1 MRNEGL
7 GSWPARRA
15 RKTPRRVAL
24 VHGGLSAAR
33 GGPSTDDGGPSTE
46 CGGRSANAG
55 GPSTEYG
62 GRSAN
67 AGGPSTEY
75 RGRSTSTGDLS
86 TDYRTLHTRV
96 TRLAHA
102 LRTRGIRRGDRV
114 AYLGPNHPAYL
125 ETLFAAGT
133 LGAVFVPL
141 NTRLAGPE
149 IAYQLTDSG
158 AKALV
163 HAPSHAAVVAG
174 LPGHTDVRTYIEVGT
189 EYEQVLAAASEEPI
203 DEPVGLDDTCIIMYT
218 SGTTGRP
225 KGAMLTHGNLIWNAV
240 NVLVDTDLIAD
251 ERALVSAP
259 LFHTAGLNMLTL
271 PVLLKGGT
279 CVLVES
285 FDPAAT
291 LDLIEQHRITFMFGV
306 PTMFEQVARHPRWA
320 DTDLS
325 SLRILTCGGSPVP
338 TPLIAAYQERG
349 LTFLQGYGMTEAA
362 PGTLFL
368 DAEHAVSKAGSA
380 GVPHFFSD
388 VRVVRPDFTP
398 VDVGETGEIVVR
410 GPHVMPGYWGLPEE
424 TAASFTDGWFRS
436 GDAARVDE
444 DDYVYIVDRMKD
456 MIISGGENVYPAEI
470 EDLLLAHPD
479 IDECAVIGVADDKWG
494 EVPRAVVVPREGA
507 ALDPDEVLASLAGR
521 LAKYKIPKSLV
532 VADELPRTAS
542 GKLLKSRVRSRYGN
556 NPQAKDAT

>member
-15 RKTPRRVAL
+15 RKTPHRTAL
-24 VHGGLSAAR
+24 IHG
-33 GGPSTDDGGPSTE
+33 E
-46 CGGRSANAG
+46 Q
-55 GPSTEYG
+55 
-62 GRSAN
+62 
-67 AGGPSTEY
+67 
-75 RGRSTSTGDLS
+75 S
-86 TDYRTLHTRV
+86 TDYRTLHART

-102 LRTRGIRRGDRV
+102 LRARGVRRGDRI
-114 AYLGPNHPAYL
+114 AYLGPNHPSYL

-163 HAPSHAAVVAG
+163 HGPSHTGLVAG
-174 LPGHTDVRTYIEVGT
+174 LPGSTDVRIYVEVGAA
-189 EYEQVLAAASEEPI
+189 YEDVLASAATEAI
-203 DEPVGLDDTCIIMYT
+203 DEPVAPDDTCVIMYT

-225 KGAMLTHGNLIWNAV
+225 KGAMLTHGNLTWNAV

-271 PVLLKGGT
+271 PVLLKGGA
-279 CVLVES
+279 CVLVEA

-291 LDLIEQHRITFMFGV
+291 LDLIERHRITFMFGV

-320 DTDLS
+320 DADLS

-349 LTFLQGYGMTEAA
+349 LTFLQGYGMTEAS

-368 DAEHAVSKAGSA
+368 DAEHALDKAGSA

-388 VRVVRPDFTP
+388 VRVVRPDLTP
-398 VDVGETGEIVVR
+398 ADVGETGEVHVR

-424 TAASFTDGWFRS
+424 SAACFADGWFRS
-436 GDAARVDE
+436 GDAARVD
-444 DDYVYIVDRMKD
+444 DDGYVYIVDRIKD

-470 EDLLLAHPD
+470 EDLLLSHPD
-479 IDECAVIGVADDKWG
+479 IVECAVIGVPDDTWG

-507 ALDPDEVLASLAGR
+507 SLDTDEVLASLSGR
-521 LAKYKIPKSLV
+521 LAKYKIPKSV
-532 VADELPRTAS
+532 VLADELPRTAS
-542 GKLLKSRVRSRYGN
+542 GKLLKSRVRTRYGN
-556 NPQAKDAT
+556 SEGTS

>member
-15 RKTPRRVAL
+15 RKTPHRTAL
-24 VHGGLSAAR
+24 IHGGTTVSYAELYAR
-33 GGPSTDDGGPSTE
+33 T
-46 CGGRSANAG
+46 
-55 GPSTEYG
+55 
-62 GRSAN
+62 
-67 AGGPSTEY
+67 
-75 RGRSTSTGDLS
+75 
-86 TDYRTLHTRV
+86 

-102 LRTRGIRRGDRV
+102 LRALGLRRGDRI
-114 AYLGPNHPAYL
+114 AYLGPNHPSYL

-141 NTRLAGPE
+141 NPRLAGPE
-149 IAYQLTDSG
+149 IAYQLSDSG
-158 AKALV
+158 AKVLV
-163 HAPSHAAVVAG
+163 YAPSTAGLVAG
-174 LPGHTDVRTYIEVGT
+174 LPGNAHVGTFVEVGSR
-189 EYEQVLAAASEEPI
+189 YEELIDQAAEDPI
-203 DEPVGLDDTCIIMYT
+203 DQSVTADDMCIIMYT

-240 NVLVDTDLIAD
+240 NVLVDHDLTAD

-291 LDLIEQHRITFMFGV
+291 LDLIERHRITFMFGV
-306 PTMFEQVARHPRWA
+306 PTMFDQVARHPRWA
-320 DTDLS
+320 DADLS

-349 LTFLQGYGMTEAA
+349 LTFLQGYGMTEAS

-368 DAEHAVSKAGSA
+368 DAEHAVGKAGSA

-398 VDVGETGEIVVR
+398 VDVGETGEVVVR

-424 TAASFTDGWFRS
+424 TAAVFADGWFRS

-444 DDYVYIVDRMKD
+444 DGYVFIVDRIKD
-456 MIISGGENVYPAEI
+456 MIISGGENIYPAEI
-470 EDLLLAHPD
+470 EDLLLGHPG
-479 IDECAVIGVADDKWG
+479 IVECAVIGVADDKWG
-494 EVPRAVVVPREGA
+494 EVPRAVVVPREGVE
-507 ALDPDEVLASLAGR
+507 LDPDEVLASLGGR
-521 LAKYKIPKSLV
+521 LAKYKIPKSV
-532 VADELPRTAS
+532 VVVDELPRTAS
-542 GKLLKSRVRSRYGN
+542 GKLLKARVRTRYG
-556 NPQAKDAT
+556 ATDS

>member
-15 RKTPRRVAL
+15 RKTPHRTAL
-24 VHGGLSAAR
+24 VHDGL
-33 GGPSTDDGGPSTE
+33 P
-46 CGGRSANAG
+46 
-55 GPSTEYG
+55 
-62 GRSAN
+62 
-67 AGGPSTEY
+67 
-75 RGRSTSTGDLS
+75 
-86 TDYRTLHTRV
+86 TDYRTLHTRT

-102 LRTRGIRRGDRV
+102 LRARGVHRGDRI
-114 AYLGPNHPAYL
+114 AYLGPNHPSYL
-125 ETLFAAGT
+125 EALFAAGV

-149 IAYQLTDSG
+149 IAYQLADSG
-158 AKALV
+158 AKALIYG
-163 HAPSHAAVVAG
+163 PSHAGLVAG
-174 LPGHTDVRTYIEVGT
+174 LPGHTDVRTYLEVGA
-189 EYEQVLAAASEEPI
+189 EYEEALGSAPDEPI
-203 DEPVGLDDTCIIMYT
+203 DTPVAPDDTCIIMYT

-225 KGAMLTHGNLIWNAV
+225 KGAMLTHGNLTWNAI

-271 PVLLKGGT
+271 PVLLKGGC
-279 CVLVES
+279 CVLVEA
-285 FDPAAT
+285 FDPEAT
-291 LDLIEQHRITFMFGV
+291 LGLIEQHRITFMFGV
-306 PTMFEQVARHPRWA
+306 PTMFDQVARHPRWA
-320 DTDLS
+320 AADLS

-338 TPLIAAYQERG
+338 SPLIAAYQERG
-349 LTFLQGYGMTEAA
+349 LTFLQGYGMTEAS

-388 VRVVRPDFTP
+388 VRVVGPDLAP
-398 VDVGETGEIVVR
+398 VETGETGEVVVR

-424 TAASFTDGWFRS
+424 TAAAFADGWFRS

-444 DDYVYIVDRMKD
+444 DGYVHIVDRIKD
-456 MIISGGENVYPAEI
+456 MIISGGENIYPAEI

-479 IDECAVIGVADDKWG
+479 IVECAVIGVADDKWG
-494 EVPRAVVVPREGA
+494 EVPRAVVVSREGVR
-507 ALDPDEVLASLAGR
+507 LDPDQVLASLAGR
-521 LAKYKIPKSLV
+521 LAKYKIPKSVV

-542 GKLLKSRVRSRYGN
+542 GKLLKARVRSRFGT
-556 NPQAKDAT
+556 DS

>member
-15 RKTPRRVAL
+15 RKTPHRTAL
-24 VHGGLSAAR
+24 VHGDR
-33 GGPSTDDGGPSTE
+33 
-46 CGGRSANAG
+46 
-55 GPSTEYG
+55 
-62 GRSAN
+62 
-67 AGGPSTEY
+67 
-75 RGRSTSTGDLS
+75 S
-86 TDYRTLHTRV
+86 TDYRTLNTRT
-96 TRLAHA
+96 TRLARA
-102 LRTRGIRRGDRV
+102 LRARGVRRGDRV

-125 ETLFAAGT
+125 ETLFAAGL

-149 IAYQLTDSG
+149 LAYQLADSG
-158 AKALV
+158 ARILV
-163 HAPSHAAVVAG
+163 HAPARTA
-174 LPGHTDVRTYIEVGT
+174 LPDAPEVRTYVEVGAA
-189 EYEQVLAAASEEPI
+189 YEELLASADDEPI
-203 DEPVGLDDTCIIMYT
+203 DEPVTPDDTCIIMYT

-225 KGAMLTHGNLIWNAV
+225 KGAVLTHGNLTWNAI
-240 NVLVDTDLIAD
+240 NVLVDTDLTAD
-251 ERALVSAP
+251 ARALVSAP

-285 FDPAAT
+285 FDPEAT
-291 LDLIEQHRITFMFGV
+291 FDLVERHRITFMFGV
-306 PTMFEQVARHPRWA
+306 PTMFDQIARHPRWPA
-320 DTDLS
+320 ADLS

-388 VRVVRPDFTP
+388 VRVVRPDLTP
-398 VDVGETGEIVVR
+398 VDVGETGEVVVR
-410 GPHVMPGYWGLPEE
+410 GPHVMSGYWGLPEE
-424 TAASFTDGWFRS
+424 SAASFADGWFRS
-436 GDAARVDE
+436 GDAARVDA
-444 DDYVYIVDRMKD
+444 DGYVYIVDRMKD

-470 EDLLLAHPD
+470 EDLLLAHPG
-479 IDECAVIGVADDKWG
+479 IAECAVIGVPDDTWG
-494 EVPRAVVVPREGA
+494 EVPRAVVVPEAGVD
-507 ALDPDEVLASLAGR
+507 LDPDEVLASLAGR

-532 VADELPRTAS
+532 VAGELPRTAS
-542 GKLLKSRVRSRYGN
+542 GKLLKSQVRKHFGHRL
-556 NPQAKDAT
+556 P

>member
-1 MRNEGL
+1 MRNEGT

-15 RKTPRRVAL
+15 RKTPHRTAL
-24 VHGGLSAAR
+24 VHGD
-33 GGPSTDDGGPSTE
+33 TT
-46 CGGRSANAG
+46 
-55 GPSTEYG
+55 
-62 GRSAN
+62 
-67 AGGPSTEY
+67 
-75 RGRSTSTGDLS
+75 
-86 TDYRTLHTRV
+86 RTYAELHDRV

-102 LRTRGIRRGDRV
+102 LRARGLRRGDRI
-114 AYLGPNHPAYL
+114 AYLGPNHPSYL

-158 AKALV
+158 AKALI
-163 HAPSHAAVVAG
+163 HGPSHTALVAG
-174 LPGHTDVRTYIEVGT
+174 LPGSTDVRLYVEVGP
-189 EYEQVLAAASEEPI
+189 EYEELLASSEGDPI
-203 DEPVGLDDTCIIMYT
+203 DEPVAPDDTCVIMYT

-225 KGAMLTHGNLIWNAV
+225 KGAMLTHANLTWNAI
-240 NVLVDTDLIAD
+240 NVLIDHDLTAG

-259 LFHTAGLNMLTL
+259 LFHTAALNMLTL

-279 CVLVES
+279 CVLTES

-291 LDLIEQHRITFMFGV
+291 LELIQQHRITFMFGV
-306 PTMFEQVARHPRWA
+306 PTMFEQLARHPRWA
-320 DTDLS
+320 DADLS

-338 TPLIAAYQERG
+338 TPLIAAYQQRG
-349 LTFLQGYGMTEAA
+349 LTFLQGYGMTEAS

-368 DAEHAVSKAGSA
+368 DAEHAVRKAGSA

-388 VRVVRPDFTP
+388 VRVVRPDLAP
-398 VDVGETGEIVVR
+398 VDAGEAGEIIVR

-424 TAASFTDGWFRS
+424 TAAAFTDGWFRS

-444 DDYVYIVDRMKD
+444 DGYVFIVDRIKD
-456 MIISGGENVYPAEI
+456 MIISGGENIYPAEI

-479 IDECAVIGVADDKWG
+479 IDECAVIGVPDDKWG

-507 ALDPDEVLASLAGR
+507 SPDPDEILASLSGR
-521 LAKYKIPKSLV
+521 LAKYKIPKSV
-532 VADELPRTAS
+532 VLADELPRTAS

-556 NPQAKDAT
+556 K

>member
-15 RKTPRRVAL
+15 RKTPHRTAL
-24 VHGGLSAAR
+24 IHGDTTHTYAGLY
-33 GGPSTDDGGPSTE
+33 D
-46 CGGRSANAG
+46 
-55 GPSTEYG
+55 
-62 GRSAN
+62 
-67 AGGPSTEY
+67 
-75 RGRSTSTGDLS
+75 
-86 TDYRTLHTRV
+86 RT

-102 LRTRGIRRGDRV
+102 LRDRGVRRGDRV
-114 AYLGPNHPAYL
+114 AYLGPNHPSYL

-149 IAYQLTDSG
+149 IAYQLADSG
-158 AKALV
+158 AKALLYG
-163 HAPSHAAVVAG
+163 PSHAGLVAG
-174 LPGHTDVRTYIEVGT
+174 LPGSADVRIYVETGA
-189 EYEQVLAAASEEPI
+189 EYEEALATASREPI
-203 DEPVGLDDTCIIMYT
+203 DTPVAPDDTCIIMYT

-225 KGAMLTHGNLIWNAV
+225 KGAMLTHGNLTWNAI
-240 NVLVDTDLIAD
+240 NVLIDHDLVAD

-279 CVLVES
+279 CVLVEA
-285 FDPAAT
+285 FDPDAT
-291 LDLIEQHRITFMFGV
+291 FDLIERHRITFMFGV
-306 PTMFEQVARHPRWA
+306 PTMFDQVARHPRWPDA
-320 DTDLS
+320 DLS

-338 TPLIAAYQERG
+338 TPLIAAYQRRG

-368 DAEHAVSKAGSA
+368 DAEHAVGKAGSA

-388 VRVVRPDFTP
+388 VRVVRPDLAP
-398 VDVGETGEIVVR
+398 VDVGEVGEIVVR

-424 TAASFTDGWFRS
+424 TAASFADGWFRS
-436 GDAARVDE
+436 GDAAQVDE
-444 DDYVYIVDRMKD
+444 DGYVYIVDRIKD
-456 MIISGGENVYPAEI
+456 MIISGGENIYPAEI
-470 EDLLLAHPD
+470 EDQLLAHPD
-479 IDECAVIGVADDKWG
+479 IVECAVIGVPDDKWG

-521 LAKYKIPKSLV
+521 LAKYKIPKSVV

-542 GKLLKSRVRSRYGN
+542 GKLLKSRVRKRYGTDS
-556 NPQAKDAT
+556 Q

>member
-15 RKTPRRVAL
+15 RKTPHRTAL
-24 VHGGLSAAR
+24 IHGGTSLTYAR
-33 GGPSTDDGGPSTE
+33 LYE
-46 CGGRSANAG
+46 
-55 GPSTEYG
+55 
-62 GRSAN
+62 
-67 AGGPSTEY
+67 
-75 RGRSTSTGDLS
+75 
-86 TDYRTLHTRV
+86 RT

-102 LRTRGIRRGDRV
+102 LRARGVRRGDRI

-149 IAYQLTDSG
+149 IAFQLSDSG

-163 HAPSHAAVVAG
+163 YGPSHAGLVAG
-174 LPGHTDVRTYIEVGT
+174 LPGDTDVRTYIEVGA
-189 EYEQVLAAASEEPI
+189 EYEEAVAAASHEPV
-203 DEPVGLDDTCIIMYT
+203 DEPVLPDDTCIIMYT

-225 KGAMLTHGNLIWNAV
+225 KGAMLTHGNLTWNAV

-271 PVLLKGGT
+271 PVLLKGGA
-279 CVLVES
+279 CVLVEA
-285 FDPAAT
+285 FDPEAT
-291 LDLIEQHRITFMFGV
+291 FDLIEEHRITFMFGV
-306 PTMFEQVARHPRWA
+306 PTMFEQVARHPRWPSA
-320 DTDLS
+320 DLS

-349 LTFLQGYGMTEAA
+349 LTFLQGYGMTEAS

-368 DAEHAVSKAGSA
+368 DAEHAVGKAGSA

-388 VRVVRPDFTP
+388 VRVVRPDLTP
-398 VDVGETGEIVVR
+398 VDVDETGEVVVR

-424 TAASFTDGWFRS
+424 TAASFADGWFRS

-444 DDYVYIVDRMKD
+444 DGYVFIVDRIKD

-470 EDLLLAHPD
+470 EDQLLAHPD
-479 IDECAVIGVADDKWG
+479 IVECAVIGVPDDKWG

-507 ALDPDEVLASLAGR
+507 SLDPDEVLATLAGR
-521 LAKYKIPKSLV
+521 LAKYKIPKSV
-532 VADELPRTAS
+532 VLADELPRTAS
-542 GKLLKSRVRSRYGN
+542 GKLLKSRVRKRFGN
-556 NPQAKDAT
+556 Q

>member
-15 RKTPRRVAL
+15 RKTPHRTAL
-24 VHGGLSAAR
+24 IHDG
-33 GGPSTDDGGPSTE
+33 ST
-46 CGGRSANAG
+46 
-55 GPSTEYG
+55 
-62 GRSAN
+62 
-67 AGGPSTEY
+67 
-75 RGRSTSTGDLS
+75 
-86 TDYRTLHTRV
+86 TDYGTLHART

-102 LRTRGIRRGDRV
+102 LRARGVRRGDRI
-114 AYLGPNHPAYL
+114 AYLGPNHPSYL

-149 IAYQLTDSG
+149 IAYQLADSG
-158 AKALV
+158 ARALV
-163 HAPSHAAVVAG
+163 YGPSCAGLVAG
-174 LPGHTDVRTYIEVGT
+174 LPGSTDVRVYLEVGG
-189 EYEQVLAAASEEPI
+189 EYEAAVAEAFGEPI
-203 DEPVGLDDTCIIMYT
+203 DEPVGADDTCIIMYT

-225 KGAMLTHGNLIWNAV
+225 KGAMLTHGNLTWNAI
-240 NVLVDTDLIAD
+240 NVLIDHDLVAD

-279 CVLVES
+279 CVLVDA
-285 FDPAAT
+285 FDPDAT
-291 LDLIEQHRITFMFGV
+291 FDLIERHRITFMFGV
-306 PTMFEQVARHPRWA
+306 PTMFDQVARHPRWPDA
-320 DTDLS
+320 DLS

-368 DAEHAVSKAGSA
+368 DAEHALAKAGSA

-388 VRVVRPDFTP
+388 VRVVRPDLTP
-398 VDVGETGEIVVR
+398 VDAGEVGEIVVR

-424 TAASFTDGWFRS
+424 TAASFADGWFRS
-436 GDAARVDE
+436 GDAAQVDE
-444 DDYVYIVDRMKD
+444 DGYVHIVDRIKD
-456 MIISGGENVYPAEI
+456 MIISGGENIYPAEI
-470 EDLLLAHPD
+470 EDRLLAHPD
-479 IDECAVIGVADDKWG
+479 IVECAVIGVPDDKWG

-507 ALDPDEVLASLAGR
+507 SLDPDEVLASLAGH
-521 LAKYKIPKSLV
+521 LAKYKIPKSV
-532 VADELPRTAS
+532 VLAGELPRTAS
-542 GKLLKSRVRSRYGN
+542 GKLLKSRVRTRYGK
-556 NPQAKDAT
+556 Q